1 MAKRSRRRE
10 QRDEEKV
17 KLSAQES
24 RAQIQ
29 FLIQFFKPYKL
40 QVAFALFLLLITSG
54 IGILFPKLTGML
66 LDVMLGNSQFIS
78 LGGPT
83 IEITRFG
90 IGSTIFGLLIWQSVI
105 RYFSSMLMVRI
116 TENSIASLRTKV
128 YSHILRLSM
137 GFFGERR
144 VGELSSRISSDL
156 TQVQETF
163 NITVIE
169 LIRQIIF
176 LIAGVIFLMLISVK
190 LTVIILAT
198 LPFLIIAG
206 ILFGKKVRQFSTK
219 TQDALAESAT
229 IVEETLQ
236 GITSVKSFANE
247 KYEINRY
254 NSALLK
260 TVSLAIRGARIR
272 SAFVSFIM
280 FALFGGIAGVI
291 LYAGTLVQSGE
302 MTIGQLTSF
311 MMYAMFVG
319 GSLGSFA
326 ELFGQ
331 VQKTLGSAVRIQEIL
346 KEKPEIEIEET
357 TETRLRSVVL
367 NEVNFSYPS
376 RSDMPVLKSIS
387 LTIAPGE
394 RVAFVGESGAG
405 KSTVASII
413 QRFYEPQSGEIL
425 YDGISS
431 KELSIQDVRQN
442 IGTVPQDIVLFGGT
456 IGENIRYGKLGA
468 TDDEV
473 WRAAELAN
481 AANFIKQ
488 FPEGLNTLVG
498 DRGVK
503 LSGGQ
508 RQRVAIARTI
518 LKNPPILILDEA
530 TSSLDAESEYLIQE
544 ALERLMH
551 GRTTIIIA
559 HRLST
564 VRRCD
569 TIFVFSNGKIIES
582 GSPLELMSNPQ
593 SHYARLA
600 AYQFLQPAEAV
611 ENE

>member
-1 MAKRSRRRE
+1 MAKRSRRE

-24 RAQIQ
+24 RAQLQ
-29 FLIQFFKPYKL
+29 FLFQFFKPYKA
-40 QVAFALFLLLITSG
+40 QVAIAVVLLLITSS

-66 LDVMLGNSQFIS
+66 LDVMLGNKQYFSF
-78 LGGPT
+78 GGET

-90 IGSTIFGLLIWQSVI
+90 IGATIFGLLIGQSVI
-105 RYFSSMLMVRI
+105 RYFSSMVMVRI
-116 TENSIASLRTKV
+116 TENSIASLRTRV

-156 TQVQETF
+156 TQIQETF

-169 LIRQIIF
+169 LFRQIIF
-176 LIAGVIFLMLISVK
+176 LVAGVVFLMLISVK
-190 LTVIILAT
+190 LTFIILAT

-236 GITSVKSFANE
+236 GITSVKSYANE
-247 KYEINRY
+247 KYEISRY

-260 TVSLAIRGARIR
+260 TVGLAIRGARIR

-302 MTIGQLTSF
+302 MTIGELTSF

-331 VQKTLGSAVRIQEIL
+331 VQKTLGAAVRVQEIL
-346 KEKPEIEIEET
+346 KEKPEIDIADVPFKS
-357 TETRLRSVVL
+357 LRSVVL
-367 NEVNFSYPS
+367 KDVSFSYPS
-376 RSDMPVLKSIS
+376 RRDMKVLKDIS
-387 LTIAPGE
+387 LQIAPGE

-405 KSTVASII
+405 KSTVAAMI
-413 QRFYEPQSGEIL
+413 QRFYEPDSGEIL

-431 KELSIQDVRQN
+431 KELSIQEVRQN

-456 IGENIRYGKLGA
+456 IGDNIRYGKLDA
-468 TDDEV
+468 TDEEV

-481 AANFIKQ
+481 AANFIKA
-488 FPEGLNTLVG
+488 FPDGLKTLVG

-508 RQRVAIARTI
+508 RQRVAIARAI

-530 TSSLDAESEYLIQE
+530 TSSLDAESEHLIQE
-544 ALERLMH
+544 ALERLME

-582 GSPLELMSNPQ
+582 GSPGELLSNSQ

-600 AYQFLQPAEAV
+600 AYQFLNQPAETV
-611 ENE
+611 GNE

>member
-1 MAKRSRRRE
+1 MS
-10 QRDEEKV
+10 
-17 KLSAQES
+17 
-24 RAQIQ
+24 
-29 FLIQFFKPYKL
+29 
-40 QVAFALFLLLITSG
+40 
-54 IGILFPKLTGML
+54 
-66 LDVMLGNSQFIS
+66 
-78 LGGPT
+78 
-83 IEITRFG
+83 
-90 IGSTIFGLLIWQSVI
+90 
-105 RYFSSMLMVRI
+105 
-116 TENSIASLRTKV
+116 
-128 YSHILRLSM
+128 
-137 GFFGERR
+137 FFGERR

-156 TQVQETF
+156 TQIQETF

-169 LIRQIIF
+169 LFRQIIF
-176 LIAGVIFLMLISVK
+176 LLAGIVFLMLISVK
-190 LTVIILAT
+190 LTFIILCT
-198 LPFLIIAG
+198 LPVLIVAG

-236 GITSVKSFANE
+236 GITSVKSYANE
-247 KYEINRY
+247 KYEISRY

-260 TVSLAIRGARIR
+260 TVSLAISGARIR

-291 LYAGTLVQSGE
+291 LYAGTLVQRGE
-302 MTIGQLTSF
+302 MTIGELTSF

-331 VQKTLGSAVRIQEIL
+331 VQKTLGAAVRVQEIL
-346 KEKPEIEIEET
+346 KEKPEIDVVDIKHKN
-357 TETRLRSVVL
+357 LRSVVL
-367 NEVNFSYPS
+367 KDISFSYPS
-376 RSDMPVLKSIS
+376 RRDMTVLKGIS
-387 LTIAPGE
+387 LQIAPGE

-405 KSTVASII
+405 KSTVAAMI
-413 QRFYEPQSGEIL
+413 QRFYEPDSGEIL

-431 KELSIQDVRQN
+431 EELSIQEVRQN

-456 IGENIRYGKLGA
+456 IGDNIRYGKLGA
-468 TDDEV
+468 TDEEV

-481 AANFIKQ
+481 AANFIKE
-488 FPEGLNTLVG
+488 FPEGLQTLVG

-508 RQRVAIARTI
+508 RQRVAIARAI

-530 TSSLDAESEYLIQE
+530 TSSLDAESEHLIQE
-544 ALERLMH
+544 ALERLME

-569 TIFVFSNGKIIES
+569 TIFVFSSGRIIES
-582 GSPLELMSNPQ
+582 GSPSELLSKPQ
-593 SHYARLA
+593 SHYSRLA
-600 AYQFLQPAEAV
+600 AYQFLQQPIETI
-611 ENE
+611 EDN